1 MLDMV
6 KVGLPLSLIGAFL
19 SSIAILIFGGMPST
33 FDAYNPCP
41 QYLLEGDAATQFCI
55 ESQQNGS
62 FNISV
67 ST

>member
-19 SSIAILIFGGMPST
+19 SSVAILLFGGLPTT

-41 QYLLEGDAATQFCI
+41 EYLIEGDALTQICMQ
-55 ESQQNGS
+55 STNLG
-62 FNISV
+62 NISV
-67 ST
+67 SS

>member
-19 SSIAILIFGGMPST
+19 SSIAILIFGGLPST
-33 FDAYNPCP
+33 FDAYNSCP
-41 QYLLEGDAATQFCI
+41 HYLVEGDASTQFCTQ
-55 ESQQNGS
+55 SQQYG
-62 FNISV
+62 NITV